1 VDHFLTS
8 HPFFSLRFVLLLG
21 LSECDPILHR
31 WFWIDPCPQPCLE
44 RTDDD
49 SLIMSKKRTTHGPI
63 IRKESVAPS
72 PEKNRFR
79 IYFASP
85 VEAADGPSLRALE
98 SMNTVEEEH
107 QDGPEAGSDQ
117 EQEHSED
124 DEEQA
129 AEDGDHE
136 GEEGHDEE
144 YYEAEGEEREDDDE
158 AEEGV
163 INGEA
168 ENQAPVPSTTEND
181 ASEVNAEEADKDVG
195 EMSGIVE
202 ETKQDDSANQPE
214 ADDKEMEAQTEDVER
229 KQSENEAGP
238 DVTMREPSVA
248 AEEKTTDESKV
259 ENAADITEV
268 KQKEPCSEKEPD
280 VAEENVASVA
290 AEPAV
295 SPTKMTKATAQS
307 TTGKSKS
314 TKPAP
319 YAPREPSSLRF
330 ADSRFRRSPSLPPT
344 SSDTPR
350 PESNRLSILYA
361 NGKRRIC
368 LNSAIVESVKIHRK
382 NGSIQVVLDASAVK
396 RKWDQDQQVDQIAKR
411 MKETEVVDKQEEE
424 KTETQAKEGETGDE
438 VNDGEKK
445 EAKTDAELKK
455 PVEEAAKPEEWSFT
469 KGILVSGRL
478 RHFCRPC
485 HGLIHVSQSLIQV
498 EALNEQHNTFGPI
511 PTSALEEIWSG
522 SASSAPISM
531 EDTQTATNP
540 EASSES
546 EIDFPPFH
554 RLVESLLQSQE
565 GVNVGTDAP
574 DGLEA
579 SKLSA
584 PGGLRLEITAYLDK
598 NRPLTEPKWV
608 KSGHLEDWIKPAG
621 LMVGGSGSGR
631 AGGRAGA
638 AAKLEDAEEAGSGW
652 KDKLK
657 VVDPDAVSQ
666 CCKNDR

>member
-1 VDHFLTS
+1 
-8 HPFFSLRFVLLLG
+8 
-21 LSECDPILHR
+21 
-31 WFWIDPCPQPCLE
+31 
-44 RTDDD
+44 
-49 SLIMSKKRTTHGPI
+49 MSKKRTTHGPI

-85 VEAADGPSLRALE
+85 VEAADGPSLRALQN
-98 SMNTVEEEH
+98 MNTVEEEH

-117 EQEHSED
+117 EQEQPED
-124 DEEQA
+124 GEEHV
-129 AEDGDHE
+129 AEDGEHE

-144 YYEAEGEEREDDDE
+144 YYEAESEERDGDEE
-158 AEEGV
+158 AEEEI

-168 ENQAPVPSTTEND
+168 ENEEPVPPATEND
-181 ASEVNAEEADKDVG
+181 VSEMNGEEADKDVG

-202 ETKQDDSANQPE
+202 ETQQDDSENKPE
-214 ADDKEMEAQTEDVER
+214 GHDKEMEAEIEQVER
-229 KQSENEAGP
+229 KQSDNEARS
-238 DVTMREPSVA
+238 DVAMREPSVA
-248 AEEKTTDESKV
+248 VEEKTTVESKV
-259 ENAADITEV
+259 ENAAETTEV
-268 KQKEPCSEKEPD
+268 KQEHRSEKEPD
-280 VAEENVASVA
+280 VTEENVAPVA

-295 SPTKMTKATAQS
+295 TSTETTKPTTQS
-307 TTGKSKS
+307 TPGKPKA

-330 ADSRFRRSPSLPPT
+330 ADSRFRRSPSLPAT

-368 LNSAIVESVKIHRK
+368 LNSAIVESVNIHRK

-411 MKETEVVDKQEEE
+411 MKETEVVDKQDEE
-424 KTETQAKEGETGDE
+424 KKETEAKEGETGTE
-438 VNDGEKK
+438 VQDGEKK
-445 EAKTDAELKK
+445 EAKTEIEVKK
-455 PVEEAAKPEEWSFT
+455 PVNEAAKPEEWSFT

-478 RHFCRPC
+478 RCFGRPYSELT
-485 HGLIHVSQSLIQV
+485 HLSRSLIQV

-511 PTSALEEIWSG
+511 ATSTLEEIWS
-522 SASSAPISM
+522 SSTSSAPTSM
-531 EDTQTATNP
+531 EDTPTAANP
-540 EASSES
+540 EAATES

-565 GVNVGTDAP
+565 GVNVDSDAP
-574 DGLEA
+574 DGVEA
-579 SKLSA
+579 SKLST

-598 NRPLTEPKWV
+598 DRPLTEPKWV

-638 AAKLEDAEEAGSGW
+638 AAKLDDGDEAGSGW

-657 VVDPDAVSQ
+657 VVDPDAVSRYR
-666 CCKNDR
+666 NDA